1 MAETKTGKVIVLG
14 SGMAGLAA
22 ASVLRA
28 RGREVLVL
36 DKGFVAG
43 GRVASRK
50 IGNALFDHGLQRF
63 HAESSPFAASLA
75 EWESAGLVAPWGMPA
90 GVSAAAQTSFRVP
103 GGMRQLTRHL
113 ARDLAVRQ
121 SCRAMAVTPFRSG
134 WRISLED
141 GTDQTAA
148 ALVVAIPAPQALT
161 LFDHGGVSLPHGVRD
176 GLSAIDYHRC
186 IAVMARLAEPSGIP
200 GGAFECGPEPLSWV
214 ADNHAKGVSGEPGA
228 LTLLAGPEFSRQFWE
243 LGDDLV
249 AFRLFGCIQSRL
261 GRPLAEYQVK
271 RWRLARASATIPERH
286 LAADSPHPVVFAGE
300 GLGGDRSEGAWLS
313 GISAGEWMA
322 NRLAA

>member
-1 MAETKTGKVIVLG
+1 MAEAIMNKVIVLG

-22 ASVLRA
+22 ASILRA

-36 DKGFVAG
+36 DKGTVPG

-50 IGNALFDHGLQRF
+50 LGKALFDHGLQRF

-75 EWESAGLVAPWGMPA
+75 EWESGGLVAPWAMPTSVA
-90 GVSAAAQTSFRVP
+90 TTPYPSFRVP

-113 ARDLAVRQ
+113 ARELAVRQ
-121 SCRAMAVTPFRSG
+121 SCRALAVTPSRSG
-134 WRISLED
+134 WRIMLED
-141 GTDQTAA
+141 GTEETAA
-148 ALVVAIPAPQALT
+148 ALVVAIPAPQALA
-161 LFDHGGVSLPHGVRD
+161 LFDSGGASLPHEVRE
-176 GLSAIDYHRC
+176 GLSAIEYHRC
-186 IAVMARLAEPSGIP
+186 IAVLARLAEPSGIP
-200 GGAFECGPEPLSWV
+200 GGAFECGPEPLAWV

-249 AFRLFGCIQSRL
+249 AFRLFGCIQSRIS
-261 GRPLAEYQVK
+261 RPLAEYQVK

-286 LAADSPHPVVFAGE
+286 LAAEAPHPVVFAGE

-313 GISAGEWMA
+313 GISAGRWMA
-322 NRLAA
+322 GRLAA